1 MIVKKE
7 KESDSNET
15 TFLESYP
22 LTAAGGSHGLSARGL
37 CDGCR

>member
-7 KESDSNET
+7 KGSDSNET

-22 LTAAGGSHGLSARGL
+22 LTAAGGSHGLSAWGL